1 MAILTFPT
9 SMPLPSSNEWQLQG
23 RAQHSISELDGTVQT
38 IVLPGAFW
46 RCTVSYSVLNATRW
60 RALEAFLA
68 SLEGAAG
75 RFYFGPQHA
84 KTPVGLAGGTPLVN
98 GANQTGSSLV
108 TDGWPASTG
117 ILKAGDYFHFDV
129 SGRRELKLATADVS
143 SNASGQATISFKP
156 AIRVSPA
163 DNAAL
168 VTSSPSCVMMLADS
182 EQGSVS
188 HRTAGLAAVSLS
200 MREAI
205 L

>member
-9 SMPLPSSNEWQLQG
+9 SIPLPSSNEWQLVG
-23 RAQHSISELDGTVQT
+23 RTQHSISELDGTVQT
-38 IVLPGAFW
+38 VVLPGAFW

-84 KTPVGLAGGTPLVN
+84 KTPVGAAGGTPLVN
-98 GANQTGSSLV
+98 GASQTGSSLV
-108 TDGWPASTG
+108 TDGWPASTA

-129 SGRRELKLATADVS
+129 SGRRELKLVTADVS

-163 DNAAL
+163 NNEPI

-182 EQGSVS
+182 EQGSLS
-188 HRTAGLAAVSLS
+188 HRTAGLAAVSLA